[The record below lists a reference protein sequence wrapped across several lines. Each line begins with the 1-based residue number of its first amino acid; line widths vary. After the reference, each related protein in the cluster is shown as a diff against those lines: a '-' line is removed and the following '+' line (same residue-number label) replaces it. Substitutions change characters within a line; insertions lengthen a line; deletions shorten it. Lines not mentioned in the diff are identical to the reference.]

1 MKYKIIKLVIL
12 LSGMLAMANAAN
24 LALLPKTGQTD
35 TLPKDPAPAGSDGAL
50 MKGKA
55 WPHPR
60 FILDASGD
68 CIIDKL
74 TGLMWLKTFSDRV
87 NGTVN
92 WSSALH
98 LTSVSSW
105 CGYNDWRI
113 PNINEI
119 LSLVNYAYSSQ
130 ENWLSYG
137 SGDGG
142 DPQCDGAC
150 FSEGIAGGAWTS
162 TIVAENSNAAWVL
175 LMNDG
180 TAVYEDKSEMFRFSI
195 APVRGG
201 R

>member
-35 TLPKDPAPAGSDGAL
+35 TLPEDPAPAGSDGAL

-60 FILDASGD
+60 FVLDSSGD

-74 TGLMWLKTFSDRV
+74 TGLMWLKNFTV
-87 NGTVN
+87 NGGSSLD
-92 WSSALH
+92 WSSALS
-98 LTSVSSW
+98 LVSGGTW
-105 CGYNDWRI
+105 CGYSDWRV
-113 PNINEI
+113 PNVNELGSLINYGYNNQ
-119 LSLVNYAYSSQ
+119 S
-130 ENWLSYG
+130 NWLSYG

-150 FSEGIAGGAWTS
+150 FSEGIASRYWTS
-162 TIVAENSNAAWVL
+162 SSFAEAVGSAWVAT
-175 LMNDG
+175 MNDG
-180 TAVYEDKSEMFRFSI
+180 SIVTDDKTNSNDNRV